1 MDLASIRITTE
12 DLDAT
17 IAFYEQITGVKAERP
32 LPIFAE
38 ITLSHG
44 TIAIGPSQLPA
55 EDPARSA
62 QGPSSTT
69 IEFHVA
75 DVDADYARLRDVV
88 TDWVR
93 EPATMPW
100 GNRSMLFRDPHG
112 NLINFFQ
119 PVSEQAIEK
128 FQKTAPVPA

>member
-1 MDLASIRITTE
+1 MDLASIRITTD

-17 IAFYEQITGVKAERP
+17 VAFYEQVTGVAAAVAAV
-32 LPIFAE
+32 FAE
-38 ITLSHG
+38 IALPHG

-55 EDPARSA
+55 EDPARGA

-75 DVDADYARLRDVV
+75 DVDADYARLKDVV
-88 TDWVR
+88 TDWVQ
-93 EPATMPW
+93 EPVLMPW

-119 PVSEQAIEK
+119 PVSEQASEK
-128 FQKTAPVPA
+128 FQKTAPARG